1 MHTMRKIIRNKP
13 TNLISCKTIARS
25 GATADHEVVRKAE
38 VRKV

>member
-13 TNLISCKTIARS
+13 TNLISCKKIARS
-25 GATADHEVVRKAE
+25 DSTAGQEVARKAE